1 MKCPICKKG
10 NMNKVIDIIK
20 KDNIEFETFKCENC
34 GEELMD
40 GKQLKNLASKYR
52 RLRMAKTVSFAKWGN
67 SIAIRIPNEFIKD
80 YNIRPGKQAMLIK
93 EKNSI
98 KITPTRTS

>member
-10 NMNKVIDIIK
+10 TMNKVVDFIK
-20 KDNIEFETFKCENC
+20 QDNIEFGTFKCNNC
-34 GEELMD
+34 SEKLMN

-52 RLRMAKTVSFAKWGN
+52 QLRMAKVVSFAKWGN

-80 YNIRPGKQAMLIK
+80 YNIRPGKQARLIK

-98 KITPTRTS
+98 RITP